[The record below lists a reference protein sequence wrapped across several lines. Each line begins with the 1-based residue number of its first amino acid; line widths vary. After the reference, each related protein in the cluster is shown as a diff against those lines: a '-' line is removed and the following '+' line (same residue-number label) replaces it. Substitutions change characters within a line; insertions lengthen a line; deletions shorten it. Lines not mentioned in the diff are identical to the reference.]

1 MPRRSLAALAVAI
14 AFPHPGWAAA
24 SPDPV
29 DASRVAA
36 QQGGIA
42 ALPSRSPDV
51 PPRELGGIEPNSDAS
66 EAPCA
71 VQSPIARSGGLTGVA
86 PDGTGTTAQT
96 RVCVSLAGVR
106 KAAQVGRTIEIS
118 DGATGPL
125 SGPGIST
132 AASASYALSLVNVRP
147 NWAAS
152 QTTGEADGLNI
163 FVRQANSDTAA
174 LLANVGV
181 RSGFAT
187 TLESYTFAA
196 DSRGR
201 PLRAVRTQLGVVN
214 ARDGGEYGL
223 VLQAA
228 DGHQLTAGLRIASIG
243 DANWRNYLEAVS
255 PTGEQVA
262 YIRGSDGAIVGGDLV
277 PTADLRKNI
286 GTPERRYAISYTRVL
301 QLAAS
306 PFADLPKCGQGAG
319 GGALAFVSDARK
331 PVRSWGQIVSAGGGS
346 YKTFV
351 KCDGANWMAF

>member
-1 MPRRSLAALAVAI
+1 M
-14 AFPHPGWAAA
+14 
-24 SPDPV
+24 
-29 DASRVAA
+29 
-36 QQGGIA
+36 
-42 ALPSRSPDV
+42 
-51 PPRELGGIEPNSDAS
+51 
-66 EAPCA
+66 
-71 VQSPIARSGGLTGVA
+71 
-86 PDGTGTTAQT
+86 
-96 RVCVSLAGVR
+96 SLAGIR
-106 KAAQVGRTIEIS
+106 KAAQFGRTIEVS

-132 AASASYALSLVNVRP
+132 AGSASYALSLVNVRP

-196 DSRGR
+196 DSRGL

-243 DANWRNYLEAVS
+243 DASWKNYLEAVS

-262 YIRGSDGAIVGGDLV
+262 YIRGSDGAFVGGDLV
-277 PTADLRKNI
+277 PTDDLQKNI
-286 GTPERRYAISYTRVL
+286 GTPERRYAVSFTRVL

-306 PFADLPKCGQGAG
+306 PFAELPKCGEGVG
-319 GGALAFVSDARK
+319 GGALAVVSDARK
-331 PVRSWGQIVSAGGGS
+331 PIRTWGQIVSAGGGS
-346 YKTFV
+346 YKAFV
-351 KCDGANWMAF
+351 KCDGVNWTGF